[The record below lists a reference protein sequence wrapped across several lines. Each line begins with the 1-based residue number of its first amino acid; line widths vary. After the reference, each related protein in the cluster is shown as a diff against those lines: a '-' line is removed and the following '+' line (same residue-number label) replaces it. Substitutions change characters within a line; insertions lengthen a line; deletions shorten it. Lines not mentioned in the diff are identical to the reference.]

1 MNIRLLM
8 LDIDG
13 TIAGES
19 NEVTAPV
26 KQAIAKIQ
34 ANGIQVALATGRMYH
49 SALRFHQ
56 AIGSQLPII
65 AYNGAWVQCP
75 ITGTHH
81 QHFPVSGAIALEL
94 LDYFEQPRWNQEIE
108 IHCYIDDRLYVQDVT
123 PRTQAYQQR
132 SGIEPVVVG
141 DLRDILNLPTTK
153 VLAIGQPQLMDK
165 LLKELQQVYPRDQLY
180 LTQSTEIYFEA
191 THPQASKG
199 YATRFLAEEL
209 LGLEA
214 SQVMAI
220 GDNFNDAEM
229 LEYVGLGVAMGNAPT
244 AVQKMA
250 QWVAP
255 TVEQDGVAM
264 AIEEF
269 LLNC

>member
-19 NEVTAPV
+19 NEVTELV
-26 KQAIAKIQ
+26 KQAISKVQ
-34 ANGIQVALATGRMYH
+34 ANGVQVALATGRMYY

-56 AIGSQLPII
+56 AIGSQLPLI

-75 ITGTHH
+75 ITGALYK
-81 QHFPVSGAIALEL
+81 HFPVSTSVALQL
-94 LDYFEQPRWNQEIE
+94 LEYFERSQWNQEIE
-108 IHCYIDDRLYVQDVT
+108 LHCYVDDHLYVRNIT
-123 PRTQAYQQR
+123 PRTRAYQQR
-132 SGIEPVVVG
+132 SGIEPLVVG
-141 DLRDILNLPTTK
+141 DLRNVLDSPTTK
-153 VLAIGQPQLMDK
+153 VLAIGQPQLINQV
-165 LLKELQQVYPRDQLY
+165 LKDLQKVYPRDQLY

-209 LGLEA
+209 LGFEA

-220 GDNFNDAEM
+220 GDNFNDTEM
-229 LEYVGLGVAMGNAPT
+229 LEYVGLGVAMGNAPI

-250 QWVAP
+250 KWVAP
-255 TVEQDGVAM
+255 TVEQDGVAI
-264 AIEEF
+264 AIKKF
-269 LLNC
+269 LLN

>member
-19 NEVTAPV
+19 NEVTELV
-26 KQAIAKIQ
+26 KQAITKVQ
-34 ANGIQVALATGRMYH
+34 ADGVKVALATGRMYH

-75 ITGTHH
+75 ITGTHYK
-81 QHFPVSGAIALEL
+81 HFPVSTSVALQL
-94 LDYFEQPRWNQEIE
+94 LEYVERPQWNQEIE
-108 IHCYIDDRLYVQDVT
+108 LHCYIDDRLYVRNVT

-132 SGIEPVVVG
+132 SGIEPLVVG
-141 DLRDILNLPTTK
+141 DLRDILDSPTTK
-153 VLAIGQPQLMDK
+153 VLAIGQPQLINK
-165 LLKELQQVYPRDQLY
+165 LLKDLQKVYSRDQLY

-209 LGLEA
+209 LGFEA

-220 GDNFNDAEM
+220 GDNFNDTEM
-229 LEYVGLGVAMGNAPT
+229 LEYVGLGVAMGNAPI
-244 AVQKMA
+244 AVQKIA
-250 QWVAP
+250 KWVAP
-255 TVEQDGVAM
+255 TVEQDGVAI
-264 AIEEF
+264 AIKKF
-269 LLNC
+269 LLN

>member
-19 NEVTAPV
+19 NKVTEAV
-26 KQAIAKIQ
+26 KQAISKVQ

-75 ITGTHH
+75 ITGARYK
-81 QHFPVSGAIALEL
+81 HFPVPTAVALQL
-94 LDYFEQPRWNQEIE
+94 LEYFERPQWNQEIDL
-108 IHCYIDDRLYVQDVT
+108 HCYIDDRLYVRNVT
-123 PRTQAYQQR
+123 SRTRAYQQR
-132 SGIEPVVVG
+132 SGIEPLVVE
-141 DLRDILNLPTTK
+141 DLRDILDLPTTK
-153 VLAIGQPQLMDK
+153 ILAIAQPQSINT
-165 LLKELQQVYPRDQLY
+165 LLRDLQKVYPRDQLC

-199 YATRFLAEEL
+199 YATRFVAEEL
-209 LGLEA
+209 LGFEA
-214 SQVMAI
+214 SQIMAI

-229 LEYVGLGVAMGNAPT
+229 LEYVGLGVAMGNAPIE
-244 AVQKMA
+244 VQKIA
-250 QWVAP
+250 KWVAP
-255 TVEQDGVAM
+255 TVEQDGVAI
-264 AIEEF
+264 AIKKF
-269 LLNC
+269 LLN

>member
-1 MNIRLLM
+1 MNIRLLV

-19 NEVTAPV
+19 NEVTETV
-26 KQAIAKIQ
+26 KLAISKVQ
-34 ANGIQVALATGRMYH
+34 ANGVRVALATGRMYN

-75 ITGTHH
+75 ITGTHYK
-81 QHFPVSGAIALEL
+81 HFPLSTSVTLQLLE
-94 LDYFEQPRWNQEIE
+94 YFERPQWSQEIE
-108 IHCYIDDRLYVQDVT
+108 LHCYVDDCLYVRNVT
-123 PRTQAYQQR
+123 SRTQAYQKR
-132 SGIEPVVVG
+132 SGIKPFVVG
-141 DLRDILNLPTTK
+141 DLRDILDSPTTK
-153 VLAIGQPQLMDK
+153 VLAIGQPLLINN
-165 LLKELQQVYPRDQLY
+165 LLKNLQKVYSRDQLY
-180 LTQSTEIYFEA
+180 FTQSTEIYFEA

-209 LGLEA
+209 LGFEA

-229 LEYVGLGVAMGNAPT
+229 LEYVGLGVAMGNAPIG
-244 AVQKMA
+244 VQKIA
-250 QWVAP
+250 KWVAP
-255 TVEQDGVAM
+255 TVEQDGVAI
-264 AIEEF
+264 AIKKF
-269 LLNC
+269 LID